1 MAVQGPN
8 SPSIAVSTSV
18 PVGEFDWANTGNVF
32 VSDGI
37 FSTATA
43 PRDDVIC
50 NALDITG
57 FGFSIPEGSV
67 INGITV
73 RIQKAGSSL
82 DVTDWVIKLLD
93 NNAEVGDNKMDFGN
107 SWPTTE
113 VYHTYGSDSDD
124 WGYAWTAAKI
134 NGTGFS
140 VRIEAHVA
148 IEGESAKIDYADI
161 AVDYTPAV
169 VVPPAGGFRG
179 LLDFTGLP
187 YGYPAVGGA
196 HAGSSQQVGGRR
208 HVQYILRQ
216 MQDRSILDRVAVQ
229 KLEELK
235 ARVIKHRLEF
245 EMERRRSE
253 KLFINAVHAVIL
265 AEV

>member
-8 SPSIAVSTSV
+8 SPSIAASTSV
-18 PVGEFDWANTGNVF
+18 PVGEFDWTNTNNVF
-32 VSDGI
+32 VSDGV
-37 FSTATA
+37 FSVATA

-82 DVTDWVIKLLD
+82 DTTDWVIKLLD
-93 NNAEVGDNKMDFGN
+93 NNSEVGDNKMDFGN
-107 SWPTTE
+107 AWPTTE
-113 VYHTYGSDSDD
+113 AYHTYGSDSDD
-124 WGYAWTAAKI
+124 WGYSWTAAKI
-134 NGTGFS
+134 NGTGFG

-148 IEGESAKIDYADI
+148 IEAESAKIDYADI
-161 AVDYTPAV
+161 AVSYTPAV
-169 VVPPAGGFRG
+169 VPAGGFHG
-179 LLDFTGLP
+179 LLDFTGIP
-187 YGYPAVGGA
+187 YGYPAVSGA
-196 HAGSSQQVGGRR
+196 RAASQQVGGRR

-216 MQDRSILDRVAVQ
+216 MQDRSILDHVAVQ

-245 EMERRRSE
+245 EVERRRSE
-253 KLFINAVHAVIL
+253 KLFINAIHAVIL
-265 AEV
+265 SEA